1 MHLHKQCC
9 RGLRSDIVN
18 NALTTSS
25 ASSASETTRC
35 NANSIS
41 LPHRTHHRAHSTGV
55 RGTSNSEVIEIC
67 GQCRIAHY
75 TQHYCNV
82 FKLQLVPIL
91 WELVNFVK
99 WLVFVWNK
107 VFITFKL
114 YFTTKQLNGQFTTE
128 LIYFFFY
135 KSWVNLREISSS
147 SRTTEARCVSIFR
160 DRLFVCNLCI
170 SKN

>member
-1 MHLHKQCC
+1 MLPWLKEWHCEQRAYYELCYKCKRDGAIQCEQHL
-9 RGLRSDIVN
+9 
-18 NALTTSS
+18 TSTL
-25 ASSASETTRC
+25 A
-35 NANSIS
+35 I
-41 LPHRTHHRAHSTGV
+41 THHRAHSTGV
-55 RGTSNSEVIEIC
+55 RGTSKSEVIEIC

-75 TQHYCNV
+75 TQHNCNGL
-82 FKLQLVPIL
+82 KLQLVPIL
-91 WELVNFVK
+91 WELVTFVK

-114 YFTTKQLNGQFTTE
+114 SSTTKQLNGQFTTE

-147 SRTTEARCVSIFR
+147 SRTTEARCGSIFR

-170 SKN
+170 I